1 MCCDMIGQ
9 KCRIL
14 FEDLGQSRSKVGKII
29 SENNNFVEI
38 ETDNRTEFI
47 PINKIIRIEK
57 L

>member
-1 MCCDMIGQ
+1 MIGQ